1 MKEVWGGQG
10 LEETLEGER
19 SSWDGMECDGM
30 EPGAPGQTRDNNL
43 VKMRNWSKMDNT
55 RP

>member
-10 LEETLEGER
+10 LEETLESER
-19 SSWDGMECDGM
+19 QKLGWDGGDGM

>member
-19 SSWDGMECDGM
+19 YGMGCDGM
-30 EPGAPGQTRDNNL
+30 EPGAPGQTRDNNS